1 MISDICS
8 DASDQIQEWQ
18 RDCPKW
24 YAELAVEIGNV
35 RLVLDSLRLYLDMQ
49 PPGERPPGADPSSP
63 LRRALAELD
72 VSALA
77 AAHAA
82 IIIRQPTNTAPAA

>member
-8 DASDQIQEWQ
+8 DASGQIQEWQ
-18 RDCPKW
+18 RDCPEW

-35 RLVLDSLRLYLDMQ
+35 RLVLDSLRLYLGMQ
-49 PPGERPPGADPSSP
+49 PPGERPPGDDPSSP
-63 LRRALAELD
+63 LRRALAGLD

-77 AAHAA
+77 AAHDA
-82 IIIRQPTNTAPAA
+82 IIMRKPSNTAPAA